1 MRRVL
6 IGLVVASA
14 SVLTACSFNID
25 AMIFNGVHCSAVGPE
40 FCEDEE
46 DYWDRVCKTCDEDY
60 DWTIDYDWFEGSLAD
75 GQTIRAIEPD
85 TIENVRLETTDG
97 LGELDTYFIPA
108 HGERADL
115 ADTLILHTHG
125 NFRSIEHYQ
134 VRLRFLHEYGANVIG
149 WDYRGYGK
157 SEPETTPSAVQLME
171 DAELLLEYAR
181 EVADD
186 DTKIVLYGH
195 SIGAI
200 SAVQQAV
207 VAEEGGGSTPCAL
220 ILETPFTSTSEI
232 AHSVSGVRMP
242 GGFLSSGHFANDVK
256 LTRYTGPL
264 FAMSA
269 GNEDRFPSET
279 VQRLVDASGGPSD
292 HWIEPDAYHGLVAG
306 GIPEQ
311 GVTAYFDE
319 LDGFFATLAP
329 ECLTN

>member
-6 IGLVVASA
+6 IGLVVASS

-40 FCEDEE
+40 FCEDKEE
-46 DYWDRVCKTCDEDY
+46 YWDRVCNTCDEEY
-60 DWTIDYDWFEGSLAD
+60 DWSIDYDWFDTTLSD
-75 GQTIRAIEPD
+75 GQTVRAIAPEL
-85 TIENVRLETTDG
+85 IENVHLETTDG
-97 LGELDTYFIPA
+97 LGELDTYFISA

-115 ADTLILHTHG
+115 ENTLILHSHG
-125 NFRSIEHYQ
+125 NFASIEHYQ
-134 VRLRFLHEYGANVIG
+134 VRTRFLHEYGADVIS

-207 VAEEGGGSTPCAL
+207 VAEEAGGSTPCAL

-256 LTRYTGPL
+256 LARYSGPL
-264 FAMSA
+264 FAISA
-269 GNEDRFPSET
+269 GHEDRFPADT
-279 VQRLVDASGGPSD
+279 VQRLVDAAAGPTL
-292 HWIEPDAYHGLVAG
+292 HWTEDDAYHGLSSG
-306 GIPEQ
+306 GVPEQ
-311 GVTAYFDE
+311 GLTAYFDE